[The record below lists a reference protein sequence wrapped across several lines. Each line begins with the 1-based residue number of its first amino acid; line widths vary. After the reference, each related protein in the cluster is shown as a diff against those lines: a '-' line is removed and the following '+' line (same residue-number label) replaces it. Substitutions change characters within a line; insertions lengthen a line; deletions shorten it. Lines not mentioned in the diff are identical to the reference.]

1 VHFACLLHTNLK
13 PFQQNY
19 AGIIMCSFRQRNP
32 VLHFQVILR
41 YVQMLH
47 GLLVVN
53 NDYMLIPG
61 TSGVAE
67 YSYYADQNIL

>member
-1 VHFACLLHTNLK
+1 
-13 PFQQNY
+13 
-19 AGIIMCSFRQRNP
+19 MCSFRQRNP

>member
-32 VLHFQVILR
+32 VLHLQVILR